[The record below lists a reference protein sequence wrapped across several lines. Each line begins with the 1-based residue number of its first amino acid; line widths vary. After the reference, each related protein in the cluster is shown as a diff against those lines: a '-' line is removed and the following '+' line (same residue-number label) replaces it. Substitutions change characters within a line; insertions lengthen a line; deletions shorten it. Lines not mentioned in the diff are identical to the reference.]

1 MTTVEKEIKVPNVLR
16 PTVMLWT
23 DVTYH
28 DMEMIDNTKSIPDLE
43 SMLQTVL
50 KIDFDEPKRGVLL
63 ELYVQ
68 TVLFCRENNFNK
80 EQTSAV
86 LSIVKSV
93 HQANVETPL
102 DNIDQCLKYCNELLL
117 CHSVRRPPF
126 SINIFSYQEA
136 DNIVQYVN
144 STYMRHYKLYKYIF
158 TPQVKLNLTLSYA
171 PVPEPE
177 VVPVPEE
184 VDAVS
189 DETEEE
195 KEFTL
200 GQKTSEL
207 KTLIEKEVQE
217 QMTLVS
223 AKLDE
228 KMKALA
234 GNQSKKS
241 DSQQSKRGQ
250 KAKKK

>member
-1 MTTVEKEIKVPNVLR
+1 
-16 PTVMLWT
+16 
-23 DVTYH
+23 
-28 DMEMIDNTKSIPDLE
+28 
-43 SMLQTVL
+43 MLQTVL

-158 TPQVKLNLTLSYA
+158 TPQVRFNRDEDILPQDLNHYFFSC
-171 PVPEPE
+171 V
-177 VVPVPEE
+177 EE

-200 GQKTSEL
+200 GTTLHVQQHQVTLCQKTSEL